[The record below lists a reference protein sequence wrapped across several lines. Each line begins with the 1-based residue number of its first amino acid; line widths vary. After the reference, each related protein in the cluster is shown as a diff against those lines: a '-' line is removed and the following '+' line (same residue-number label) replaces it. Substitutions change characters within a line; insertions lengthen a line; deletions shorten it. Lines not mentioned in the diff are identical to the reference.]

1 MEKTIMNFKDYFK
14 RKFSFNGNEEH
25 MTKKD
30 YEVIYCELA
39 LAYIDTVKSK
49 VGKLEPIFCK
59 DSFIFFEGLRHS
71 ICVLLELE
79 SCAAHTLISKYE
91 QDFVLAMRDVYHR
104 YHIDRLCREER
115 QRLLQF
121 CVVKMTRDYNKV
133 VNRRSMP

>member
-1 MEKTIMNFKDYFK
+1 MEERIMKFKDYFI
-14 RKFSFNGNEEH
+14 RKFFNTKH
-25 MTKKD
+25 MREKD

-91 QDFVLAMRDVYHR
+91 QDFVLAMRDVYRR

-115 QRLLQF
+115 QRLLQA
-121 CVVKMTRDYNKV
+121 CVHRMTRDANKYG
-133 VNRRSMP
+133 NRK